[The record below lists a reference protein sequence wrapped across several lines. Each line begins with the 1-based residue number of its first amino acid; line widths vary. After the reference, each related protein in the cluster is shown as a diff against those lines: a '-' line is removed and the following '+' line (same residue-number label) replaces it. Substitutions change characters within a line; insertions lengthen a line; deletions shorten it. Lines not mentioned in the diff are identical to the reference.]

1 MRQILGCLLVTVFAA
16 GAAPVAVASAESTA
30 QEVAYGTGSV
40 LSTLLY
46 VPFKTTFCVVGGVT
60 SAFTLPFAGPRTAE
74 QVASAGCGGT
84 WVITPGALKG
94 QERVRFIGGSPGGQA
109 APSHS
114 ATTR

>member
-16 GAAPVAVASAESTA
+16 GAAPVAASAESTA

-74 QVASAGCGGT
+74 QVASAG
-84 WVITPGALKG
+84 
-94 QERVRFIGGSPGGQA
+94 QERVRFIGGSPGGQT

-114 ATTR
+114 ATKR